1 MNSSTSETRSL
12 PNGAGAAAT
21 LAAGVGSAV
30 LGALT
35 LAGDKSP
42 AIRNALIFYRPTG
55 ALSGVS
61 TVTIAVW
68 FAAWLLLHFLWSKKD
83 VNIRKVVT
91 VAFVLLAASLLLT
104 FPPFIDAL

>member
-1 MNSSTSETRSL
+1 MNSASETRSL

-21 LAAGVGSAV
+21 LAAGVGAAV
-30 LGALT
+30 LGVLT

-42 AIRNALIFYRPTG
+42 AIKNALIFYRPTG
-55 ALSGVS
+55 ALSGVT

-68 FAAWLLLHFLWSKKD
+68 LATWLLLHRLWAKKD
-83 VNIRKVVT
+83 VNVRKIVA

-104 FPPFIDAL
+104 FPPFLDAL

>member
-21 LAAGVGSAV
+21 LAAGVGSVV
-30 LGALT
+30 LGVLT

-42 AIRNALIFYRPTG
+42 AIKNALIFYRPTG
-55 ALSGVS
+55 ALSGVT

-68 FAAWLLLHFLWSKKD
+68 LATWLLLHRLWSKKD
-83 VNIRKVVT
+83 VNIRKIVT
-91 VAFVLLAASLLLT
+91 VAFVLLVASLLLT
-104 FPPFIDAL
+104 FPPFIDAF

>member
-1 MNSSTSETRSL
+1 MNSSITETRSL

-30 LGALT
+30 LGVLT

-42 AIRNALIFYRPTG
+42 AIKNALIFYRPTG
-55 ALSGVS
+55 ALSGVT
-61 TVTIAVW
+61 TVTIAIWLVT
-68 FAAWLLLHFLWSKKD
+68 WLLLHRLWSKND
-83 VNIRKVVT
+83 VNVRKIVT

-104 FPPFIDAL
+104 FPPFIDAF